1 MCEGAHCKQPC
12 RSRLKCGARL
22 REVLCLCAAVD
33 PASNG
38 VNGAPMVERP
48 RLEELEEEDDD
59 EEEEEIVE
67 DEDDDED
74 EDWSEER

>member
-1 MCEGAHCKQPC
+1 M
-12 RSRLKCGARL
+12 

-59 EEEEEIVE
+59 DDDEEIVE